1 MINCCEF
8 LAKFKKKIKQLEI
21 ILKLSETFDLNQ
33 C

>member
-8 LAKFKKKIKQLEI
+8 LAKLKKIKQLEI